1 MAGPYPAWLPVCAHL
16 IIMRSGGGSSGS
28 LAQEWQERGLRTGIY
43 SRAGLT
49 EMEMMV
55 IVWFP

>member
-1 MAGPYPAWLPVCAHL
+1 MKGPCPAWLLVHTHL
-16 IIMRSGGGSSGS
+16 ILMRSGRASSGS

-43 SRAGLT
+43 SRAGLI

-55 IVWFP
+55 